1 MKSIIVYF
9 ILFMH
14 LFASNTPFDLYK
26 KETNP
31 NQHTLLI
38 VGGIHGDEPG
48 GYFAPAILEKYYK
61 IKSGNLWIIPN
72 LNVDSIMANNRGIYG
87 DMNRKFNIIDK
98 NDNDLLTINRI
109 KEIILEKRVDL
120 ILNLHDGF
128 GFYRDIYEDAVFNPN
143 SWGQATIID
152 QEKIDDKFGNLDEIA
167 NQVNKS
173 INNEG
178 LYQNFHTFGVKNTQT
193 KQKDEQMQQSLTYF
207 AVTHNKPAFAIETSK
222 NITELTYKVIYQLK
236 SIEEFMRIMHID
248 FERDFDLNNYEEV
261 KSRIFDF
268 GKVKINDNIALDL
281 SDLKNNIRFVP
292 LKKENNKFDFTHTLA
307 KMKYDDNKYEIY
319 IGNIKVSE
327 LHPQIFDISTTN
339 NKVKIIVDNKEIETS
354 FANQIDIKND
364 FKILKSDF
372 RVNIIGFSKDG
383 LDSEDN
389 ILIKKSDIQENYSID
404 NNKTKYRA
412 EFYKDGKFYGM
423 IVLNFLKDNQ

>member
-354 FANQIDIKND
+354 FASQIDIKND
-364 FKILKSDF
+364 FKIVKSDF

>member
-1 MKSIIVYF
+1 M
-9 ILFMH
+9 
-14 LFASNTPFDLYK
+14 
-26 KETNP
+26 NP
-31 NQHTLLI
+31 KQHTLLVI
-38 VGGIHGDEPG
+38 GGIHGDEPG

-87 DMNRKFNIIDK
+87 DMNRKFNVIDK

-236 SIEEFMRIMHID
+236 SIEEFMRIMRID

-307 KMKYDDNKYEIY
+307 KVKYNDNKYEIY

-327 LHPQIFDISTTN
+327 LHPQIFDIATTN
-339 NKVKIIVDNKEIETS
+339 NKVKVIVDNKEIETS

-364 FKILKSDF
+364 FKIVKDDF

-383 LDSEDN
+383 IDSEDD
-389 ILIKKSDIQENYSID
+389 ILIKKSDIQDIYSID

-412 EFYKDGKFYGM
+412 EFYKDGKFCGM
-423 IVLNFLKDNQ
+423 IVLNFLKDN

>member
-87 DMNRKFNIIDK
+87 DMNRKFNVIDK

-354 FANQIDIKND
+354 FASQIDIKND
-364 FKILKSDF
+364 FKIVKSDF

>member
-1 MKSIIVYF
+1 MHFF
-9 ILFMH
+9 ILFFPLIH
-14 LFASNTPFDLYK
+14 IFASNTPFDLYK

-31 NQHTLLI
+31 TQHTLLI

-48 GYFAPAILEKYYK
+48 GYFAPAVLEKYYK

-72 LNVDSIMANNRGIYG
+72 LNVDSIIANTRGING
-87 DMNRKFNIIDK
+87 DMNRKFNVIDK
-98 NDNDLLTINRI
+98 KDKDLLSVNRV

-167 NQVNKS
+167 NQVNKRV
-173 INNEG
+173 NNEG
-178 LYQNFHTFGVKNTQT
+178 LYQDFHTFGVKNTKT
-193 KQKDEQMQQSLTYF
+193 KQKDEQMQQSLTFF

-236 SIEEFMRIMHID
+236 SIEEFMKIMNIE

-261 KSRIFDF
+261 KSRIYDF
-268 GKVKINDNIALDL
+268 GKIKINDNIGFDL
-281 SDLKNNIRFVP
+281 SDIKNNMRFVP
-292 LKKENNKFDFTHTLA
+292 MKKEDNKFDFTHTLA
-307 KMKYDDNKYEIY
+307 KVKYNNNKYEIY
-319 IGNIKVSE
+319 VGNIKVCDLYPQTFE
-327 LHPQIFDISTTN
+327 LANTQNKIQIL
-339 NKVKIIVDNKEIETS
+339 VDGKEIKTS
-354 FANQIDIKND
+354 FGNQIGIKSD
-364 FKILKSDF
+364 FKILKSDL
-372 RVNIIGFSKDG
+372 RVNIIGYSKDG
-383 LDSEDN
+383 IDSEDD
-389 ILIKKSDIQENYSID
+389 ILIKKSDIQDTYSMD

-412 EFYKDGKFYGM
+412 EFYKDGNFYGM
-423 IVLNFLKDNQ
+423 IVLNFLKD

>member
-1 MKSIIVYF
+1 MRFLIVF
-9 ILFMH
+9 FPLIC

-61 IKSGNLWIIPN
+61 IKSGNLWIVPN

-87 DMNRKFNIIDK
+87 DMNRKFNVIDK

-128 GFYRDIYEDAVFNPN
+128 GFYRDIYEDANFNP
-143 SWGQATIID
+143 SAWGQATIID

-173 INNEG
+173 VNNEG

-268 GKVKINDNIALDL
+268 GEIKINDNIALDL

-307 KMKYDDNKYEIY
+307 KIKYDDNKYEIY

-364 FKILKSDF
+364 FKIVKGDF

-383 LDSEDN
+383 IDSEDD
-389 ILIKKSDIQENYSID
+389 ILIKKSDIQDIYSID

-412 EFYKDGKFYGM
+412 EFYKDGKFCGM
-423 IVLNFLKDNQ
+423 IVLNFLKDN